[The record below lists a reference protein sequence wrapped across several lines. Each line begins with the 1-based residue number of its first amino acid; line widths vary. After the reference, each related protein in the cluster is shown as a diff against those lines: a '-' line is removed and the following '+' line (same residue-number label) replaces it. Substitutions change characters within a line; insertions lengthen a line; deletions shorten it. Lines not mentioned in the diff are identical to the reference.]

1 MVLIRIESKEDHI
14 MSKSIYEKRY
24 LSSKQAQAAV
34 DKEGMAEGSYEIR
47 KEGKMYQVFAIEQ
60 AEPTVAMSARQ
71 EQDAAIKELQE
82 AIPACKTLEST
93 SLLAERLLSMG
104 SKFNLSVAVFAA
116 LDEAI
121 GARIMEI
128 EGEEALTRAQVASA
142 PGNKPGWVH
151 ASSVLK
157 PTKLVWIIADE
168 MYAEAQ
174 NAGKPMPSRKEVQ
187 AECVRRG
194 IASGTARTQFQHWFK
209 LHNEN
214 PERATIDPA
223 TGKIIPPA
231 GK

>member
-1 MVLIRIESKEDHI
+1 MT
-14 MSKSIYEKRY
+14 KSIYEK
-24 LSSKQAQAAV
+24 SWIIEAQALKAAE
-34 DKEGMAEGSYEIR
+34 KEGWSEAEARAQLR
-47 KEGKMYQVFAIEQ
+47 KDGKKYYFVNP
-60 AEPTVAMSARQ
+60 AEAPTGARQ
-71 EQDAAIKELQE
+71 AAEAAIKELQD
-82 AIPACKTLEST
+82 AIPACRTEESCKL
-93 SLLAERLLSMG
+93 LLARLNDMAI
-104 SKFNLSVAVFAA
+104 KFKLAEAVVTA

-121 GARIMEI
+121 GMRAVEI
-128 EGEEALTRAQVASA
+128 EGEAELTRSQVKHA

-157 PTKLVWIIADE
+157 PTKLVWVIADE

-174 NAGKPMPSRKEVQ
+174 NAGKPMPTRKEVQ
-187 AECVRRG
+187 DECVRRG

-231 GK
+231 KK